1 MNRIGEE
8 VLTSVHLRVP
18 SLLGFAF
25 FVTHD
30 SINDQAK
37 TLHLDN
43 EYLTTRLMEMSYLS
57 KMMTV
62 TWKKTNT
69 SLKYTLVV
77 IFSQKDY

>member
-8 VLTSVHLRVP
+8 VLISVHLRVP
-18 SLLGFAF
+18 SLLGFSF

-62 TWKKTNT
+62 TLKKP
-69 SLKYTLVV
+69 
-77 IFSQKDY
+77 IHH